1 MKHWFNPEGVQVKTK
16 GVIPVLLL
24 ILLLG
29 VGVCVVTGDDIVLG
43 ITYFPSNSIGANEN
57 INIKV
62 VVSNQSGKLVGN
74 QIDFLF
80 DDSTLGFLNPT
91 TTNTDIN
98 GEAITTFTATSKGG
112 VGNLTIKVH
121 YFDGGIEQYKNETR
135 SIQVIPYPDLIIVE
149 TKDLATDSN
158 KKWVVANGNDKAR
171 VSVWAINTTADPDY
185 YIPNLRVDFSLNNT
199 ETGTITPVSVVT
211 DGNGRA
217 NSVFTTKTKSG
228 TAQITGKVFY
238 SPSSYVTNS
247 TLLFIDHDTPY
258 NYDSPTYPDYKSE
271 VEVGT
276 NTTIAVKML
285 DRWGNVIENRREV
298 YESRTPEQVTLS
310 VEGSPSGVLE
320 SSAARFWDEDNQ
332 VQNIT
337 QSVNSTGI
345 ISVLMRMDQKP
356 GINYILIDPSVTTI
370 QDRYIQIT
378 GESIGEPFAIEA
390 SVNPPGVAGNNPW
403 VYTGTNPDA
412 DLLKFTLTY
421 KVLDKY
427 GNGLQ
432 LKPID
437 IVILAGAEREDLT
450 ITTNS
455 TGYAAFEYGPRSMA
469 IRDVV
474 VTATPTDNQTI
485 SVLSLLDFISTNPE
499 DMVITANP
507 QSMASRDA
515 NPAAKSE
522 IKAKVINAAGDGVA
536 GEVVN
541 FTIENE
547 DYPETYTI
555 VLHPSFKDGVNSNIT
570 DANGYATV
578 TFLPGSFTQVFGDD
592 NYDST
597 ATGTCDVKATW
608 HNQSGGY
615 VDKSV
620 ELAWKNYPYLNV
632 LTFLDSE
639 TVNVTD
645 TVNVTIRLV
654 GDGYKM
660 EAKPIDVIICHD
672 RSWSMLYDMPDRMVS
687 AMDAA
692 QAFVMST
699 SSGKDRTG
707 LVSFGNPGKTDLL
720 NSSFKKLLGR
730 DDTSGWYTWW
740 PFSYYNEDLNYL
752 QNHYPGNGRT
762 YSDYA
767 TVDTAPLLDWDKNNV
782 TTAIERLVPWGY
794 TPMRYGL
801 YKSIKEFS
809 AYHRTDAV
817 KAIVLIT
824 DGDYNYYG
832 DPLARGNGYT
842 PAGKSITSY
851 GFNTHD
857 YTIFDDI
864 TDQNLSKES
873 DENGIKIFTIAF
885 SSDITTDTNDTLKIL
900 AEGTGGQHY
909 IAPTGSDLLT
919 IYSLIAGQLRE
930 EAGVNTEVFAD
941 FGTMEVN
948 GEELAGNQVLTYI
961 ASVPSSTNTSRF
973 YSKNLTTSY
982 GYIDHTDDWA
992 STMRLPFNIGT
1003 MYLNDIWEGI
1013 MTFRVDQ
1020 PGNIKLFNHSQEAIF
1035 FDSPDGPQI
1044 LTLPDTYLFASVLE
1058 TSAPGYG
1065 EFTETEFNVT
1075 NPSGTIYEWTW
1086 VREYSGDQPLKEQY
1100 FISVD
1105 GGKSWTQVGERILEA
1120 EEARTEKVGYFKY
1133 DVRNMIPPGGGPVT
1147 VDFRLTGRAIDAPS
1161 PRRVQNQTVFNQSG
1175 IYILLE

>member
-1 MKHWFNPEGVQVKTK
+1 MAKV
-16 GVIPVLLL
+16 VIPILLL
-24 ILLLG
+24 IFLLG
-29 VGVCVVTGDDIVLG
+29 IGVGVVTGDDITLG
-43 ITYFPSNSIGANEN
+43 ITYFPSNSVSANEN

-74 QIDFLF
+74 QVDFLF
-80 DDSTLGFLNPT
+80 DDSTLGSLNPT
-91 TTNTDIN
+91 TTITDIN
-98 GEAITTFTATSKGG
+98 GEASTTFTAKSKGG
-112 VGNLTIKVH
+112 IGNLTIIVH
-121 YFDGGIEQYKNETR
+121 YLDGGTEQYKIEIK

-149 TKDLATDSN
+149 TKDFVTDSN
-158 KKWVVANGNDKAR
+158 IKWVVANGNDKAR

-185 YIPNLRVDFSLNNT
+185 YIPNLRVDFSLNNS
-199 ETGTITPVSVVT
+199 ETGIITPVTAIT

-228 TAQITGKVFY
+228 TAQITGKVYFT
-238 SPSSYVTNS
+238 PTSYTTNS

-258 NYDSPTYPDYKSE
+258 NYDSPAYPDYKSE
-271 VEVGT
+271 VEVGI

-298 YESRTPEQVTLS
+298 YESRTPEQVTFS
-310 VEGSPSGVLE
+310 VEGSPSGVLD
-320 SSAARFWDEDNQ
+320 SSAARFWDGANP

-356 GINYILIDPSVTTI
+356 GINYILINPSVTTI

-378 GESIGEPFAIEA
+378 GESIGEPYAIEV
-390 SVNPPGVAGNNPW
+390 SVNPPGVGENNPW
-403 VYTGTNPDA
+403 VYAGTNPDD

-455 TGYAAFEYGPRSMA
+455 TGYAAFKYGPRSMA

-474 VTATPTDNQTI
+474 VTGTPRDNQTI

-499 DMVITANP
+499 DMVVTANP

-515 NPAAKSE
+515 NPAAKAE

-541 FTIENE
+541 FTIENIQ
-547 DYPETYTI
+547 YAETYTI
-555 VLHPSFKDGVNSNIT
+555 VLQPAFKDGVSSNIT
-570 DANGYATV
+570 DENGYATV
-578 TFLPGSFTQVFGDD
+578 TFLPGSFTQVFGDPH
-592 NYDST
+592 YDST
-597 ATGTCDVKATW
+597 ATGTCNIRASW
-608 HNQSGGY
+608 RNQTGGL
-615 VDKSV
+615 VEKSV
-620 ELAWKNYPYLNV
+620 EVAWKNYPYLNV

-672 RSWSMLYDMPDRMVS
+672 RSGSMLMDLPDRMVS

-692 QAFVMST
+692 KAFVSST

-707 LVSFGNPGKTDLL
+707 LISFGYSGTVNIGSYSTTSDYLAFGPGKDRYWGWSWTYWKYMWLP
-720 NSSFKKLLGR
+720 
-730 DDTSGWYTWW
+730 DTSDDA
-740 PFSYYNEDLNYL
+740 SYIAS
-752 QNHYPGNGRT
+752 HYPGNGRT
-762 YSDYA
+762 YSGYA
-767 TVDTAPLLDWDKNNV
+767 TVDTNPSLDWDKANV
-782 TTAIERLVPWGY
+782 TNAINRLAPWGG

-801 YKSIKEFS
+801 YKSIKEFENYNR
-809 AYHRTDAV
+809 AEAV
-817 KAIVLIT
+817 KAIILIS
-824 DGDYNYYG
+824 DGDYNTYG
-832 DPLARGNGYT
+832 DPLARGTGSY
-842 PAGKSITSY
+842 SISY
-851 GFNTHD
+851 SEQTTG
-857 YTIFDDI
+857 YTIFNDI
-864 TDQNLSKES
+864 SYQNLSRQSK
-873 DENGIKIFTIAF
+873 ENGIKIFTIAY
-885 SSDITTDTNDTLKIL
+885 SSDISDWTNNTLRVL
-900 AEGTGGQHY
+900 AEGSGGQHY
-909 IAPTGSDLLT
+909 VAPTGSDLLT

-973 YSKNLTTSY
+973 YSKNLTTLY
-982 GYIDHTDDWA
+982 GYVNHDLY
-992 STMRLPFNIGT
+992 TM
-1003 MYLNDIWEGI
+1003 
-1013 MTFRVDQ
+1013 
-1020 PGNIKLFNHSQEAIF
+1020 
-1035 FDSPDGPQI
+1035 
-1044 LTLPDTYLFASVLE
+1044 
-1058 TSAPGYG
+1058 
-1065 EFTETEFNVT
+1065 
-1075 NPSGTIYEWTW
+1075 
-1086 VREYSGDQPLKEQY
+1086 
-1100 FISVD
+1100 
-1105 GGKSWTQVGERILEA
+1105 
-1120 EEARTEKVGYFKY
+1120 
-1133 DVRNMIPPGGGPVT
+1133 
-1147 VDFRLTGRAIDAPS
+1147 
-1161 PRRVQNQTVFNQSG
+1161 
-1175 IYILLE
+1175 

>member
-1 MKHWFNPEGVQVKTK
+1 MTK

-24 ILLLG
+24 IFLLG
-29 VGVCVVTGDDIVLG
+29 IGVGVVTGDEITLG
-43 ITYFPSNSIGANEN
+43 ITYFPSNSVNANEN

-62 VVSNQSGKLVGN
+62 MVSNQSGKMVGN
-74 QIDFLF
+74 QVDFSF
-80 DDSTLGFLNPT
+80 DDSTLGYLNPIT
-91 TTNTDIN
+91 RNTDNN
-98 GEAITTFTATSKGG
+98 GEASTTFTATSKGG
-112 VGNLTIKVH
+112 IGNLTITVH
-121 YFDGGIEQYKNETR
+121 YYEGGIKQYKIETT

-149 TKDLATDSN
+149 TRDLTTDAN
-158 KKWVVANGNDKAR
+158 KRWVIANGSDKAR
-171 VSVWAINTTADPDY
+171 VTVWAINTTANPDY

-199 ETGTITPVSVVT
+199 DTGTITPVSAVT

-370 QDRYIQIT
+370 QDKYIQIT

-390 SVNPPGVAGNNPW
+390 SVNPPGVGENNPW
-403 VYTGTNPDA
+403 VYTGTNNEDPS
-412 DLLKFTLTY
+412 LKFTLTY
-421 KVLDKY
+421 RILDKY

-432 LKPID
+432 LKPIE
-437 IVILAGAEREDLT
+437 IVILAGADREDIT

-455 TGYAAFEYGPRSMA
+455 TGYAAFEYGPRSLA

-474 VTATPTDNQTI
+474 VTATPSENQTI
-485 SVLSLLDFISTNPE
+485 SALNLLNFISTNPE

-515 NPAAKSE
+515 NPTAKAE

-672 RSWSMLYDMPDRMVS
+672 RSGSMLKDLPDRMVS

-692 QAFVMST
+692 QAFVSST
-699 SSGKDRTG
+699 STGKDRTG
-707 LVSFGNPGKTDLL
+707 LVSFGHSGTVNIGSYSTTSDYLAFGPGKDRYWGWSWTYWRYMWLP
-720 NSSFKKLLGR
+720 
-730 DDTSGWYTWW
+730 DTSDDA
-740 PFSYYNEDLNYL
+740 SYIAS
-752 QNHYPGNGRT
+752 HYPGNGRT
-762 YSDYA
+762 YSGYA
-767 TVDTAPLLDWDKNNV
+767 TVDTSPSLDWDKANV
-782 TTAIERLVPWGY
+782 TNAINRLAPWGG

-801 YKSIKEFS
+801 YKSIKEFENYNR
-809 AYHRTDAV
+809 AEAV
-817 KAIVLIT
+817 KAIILIS
-824 DGDYNYYG
+824 DGDYNTYG
-832 DPLARGNGYT
+832 DPLARGTGSYSIGYSEET
-842 PAGKSITSY
+842 TG
-851 GFNTHD
+851 

-864 TDQNLSKES
+864 SYQNLSNQSK
-873 DENGIKIFTIAF
+873 ENGIKIFTIAY
-885 SSDITTDTNDTLKIL
+885 SSDISDWTNNTLRVL
-900 AEGTGGQHY
+900 AEGSGGQHY

-973 YSKNLTTSY
+973 YSKNFTTTY

-1003 MYLNDIWEGI
+1003 MYLNDIWDGI

-1035 FDSPDGPQI
+1035 FDSPDGPQV

-1086 VREYSGDQPLKEQY
+1086 VREYSGDQPLREQY

-1105 GGKSWTQVGERILEA
+1105 GGKSWTQVGQRILEA

-1161 PRRVQNQTVFNQSG
+1161 PRRVQSQMDFNLSG